1 MAYQSIDLGTS
12 PGDGTGDDIRAGGDK
27 INDNFVEIY
36 TLLGT
41 GTALTSGM
49 SATASVVT
57 LAGPSI
63 TGVAAFGDGSA
74 AAPSITNTG
83 DTNTGIYFSAAD
95 TVAVSTGGTGRIQ
108 IDSNGIHPLSAD
120 GASLGVATLEFSD
133 LYLADESVINFGN
146 DQDITLTHAQD
157 TSLAISGAGTT
168 TGLIID
174 NTATDGDPFLQF
186 ALSGS
191 GVFTMGVDDGDS
203 DKFKIGTTAVG
214 ASTALTLTSAGH
226 LTITDDLVIKDGG
239 TIGVTSAATA
249 LTISAAGNL
258 TGAGTISDSSG
269 VLATE
274 GEAISFALALG

>member
-1 MAYQSIDLGTS
+1 MAYQSIGLGTN
-12 PGDGTGDDIRAGGDK
+12 PGDGTGDDIRDGGDK

-49 SATASVVT
+49 SATATVVT

-74 AAPSITNTG
+74 SAPSITNTG

-120 GASLGVATLEFSD
+120 GASLGGATLEFSD

-157 TSLAISGAGTT
+157 TSLAISGAGST

-191 GVFTMGVDDGDS
+191 GAFTMGVDDGDS

-214 ASTALTLTSAGH
+214 TSTALTLTSAGL
-226 LTITDDLVIKDGG
+226 LTISDDLVIKDGG

-258 TGAGTISDSSG
+258 TGAGTISDSAG

-274 GEAISFALALG
+274 GTAISLALALG